1 VRAHPVWRQKNQ
13 RGLLM
18 LFTVKLHCGICVA
31 LAGTFWKFESM
42 PATGVVLRFFVL
54 ETNRADAAEGVHD
67 FTGIREC

>member
-1 VRAHPVWRQKNQ
+1 MRAHPVWRQKNQ

-54 ETNRADAAEGVHD
+54 ETN
-67 FTGIREC
+67 